1 MYSVKIEEMIKEFN
15 LKNLTEDISLEG
27 RLIETAE
34 VNRPALQLAGFFDYF
49 MCERVQIIGIVEYTY
64 LSKLAPEFR
73 QETLAKLFEHKMPC
87 VVISR
92 GLDPHPE
99 MMFYARQSGV
109 PILQTQSSTSEFMG
123 ELLKWLK
130 VQLAERTTIH
140 GVLLDVYGE
149 GLLITGES
157 GIGKSETALELVK
170 RGHRLVADD
179 AVEIKKVSYTT
190 LVGSCPELIRY
201 FIEVRGIGIINV
213 KQMFG
218 VQSVKDTQEI
228 DLVVRLETWEKGK
241 QYDRIGLKEEYMDIL
256 GNKIVCNTVPIRPGR
271 NLAMI
276 CEAAAVNRRQKKMGY
291 NAAKELYRR
300 VQENLMRGDDDDE

>member
-1 MYSVKIEEMIKEFN
+1 MYSVKIEDVIKEFN

-49 MCERVQIIGIVEYTY
+49 ECERVQIIGIVEYTY

-92 GLDPHPE
+92 GLEPHPE
-99 MMFYARQSGV
+99 MMFYAREAGV
-109 PILQTQSSTSEFMG
+109 PILQTEAPTSEFMS
-123 ELLKWLK
+123 ELIKWLK

-228 DLVVRLETWEKGK
+228 DLVVKLETWEKGK
-241 QYDRIGLKEEYMDIL
+241 QYDRIGLNEEYMDIL
-256 GNKIVCNTVPIRPGR
+256 GNKVVCNTVPIRPGR

-291 NAAKELYRR
+291 NAAQALNDAILKGIG
-300 VQENLMRGDDDDE
+300 NS

>member
-1 MYSVKIEEMIKEFN
+1 MYSVKIEDMIKEFN
-15 LKNLTEDISLEG
+15 LTNLTEDISLDG
-27 RLIETAE
+27 KIIDTAE

-49 MCERVQIIGIVEYTY
+49 ECERVQIVGIVEYTY

-92 GLDPHPE
+92 GLEPHPE
-99 MMFYARQSGV
+99 MLFYARQAGV
-109 PILQTQSSTSEFMG
+109 PILQTQMSTSEFMG
-123 ELLKWLK
+123 GLLNWLK
-130 VQLAERTTIH
+130 VELAERTVIH

-179 AVEIKKVSYTT
+179 AVEIKKVSYTS
-190 LVGSCPELIRY
+190 LIGSCPELIRY

-256 GNKIVCNTVPIRPGR
+256 GNQVVCNTVPIRPGR
-271 NLAMI
+271 NMAMI

-291 NAAKELYRR
+291 NAAQALNDAMMKSIGGN
-300 VQENLMRGDDDDE
+300 Q

>member
-1 MYSVKIEEMIKEFN
+1 MYSVKLEDMVKEFD

-27 RLIETAE
+27 RIIETAE

-49 MCERVQIIGIVEYTY
+49 ECERVQIIGIVEYTY

-73 QETLAKLFEHKMPC
+73 LETLSKLFEHKMPC
-87 VVISR
+87 VVVSR
-92 GLDPHPE
+92 GLEPHPE
-99 MMFYARQSGV
+99 MLFYARESGV
-109 PILQTQSSTSEFMG
+109 PILQTESTTSEFMG
-123 ELLKWLK
+123 ELIKWLK
-130 VQLAERTTIH
+130 VQLAPRTTIH

-149 GLLITGES
+149 GLLIMGES
-157 GIGKSETALELVK
+157 GIGKSEAALELIK

-228 DLVVRLETWEKGK
+228 DLIVKLEPWEKGK
-241 QYDRIGLKEEYMDIL
+241 QYDRIGLNEQYQDIL
-256 GNKIVCNTVPIRPGR
+256 GNKIVCHTVPVRPGR

-276 CEAAAVNRRQKKMGY
+276 CETAAVNRRQKKMGY
-291 NAAKELYRR
+291 NAAQAL
-300 VQENLMRGDDDDE
+300 NDAIMRGAGQN

>member
-15 LKNLTEDISLEG
+15 LKNLTEDISLDG

-291 NAAKELYRR
+291 NAAQALNDAIMKGAG
-300 VQENLMRGDDDDE
+300 M

>member
-1 MYSVKIEEMIKEFN
+1 MYSVKIEDMVKEFN
-15 LKNLTEDISLEG
+15 LKNLTENISLED

-49 MCERVQIIGIVEYTY
+49 ECERVQIIGIVEYTY

-73 QETLAKLFEHKMPC
+73 QETLAKFFEYKMPC

-92 GLDPHPE
+92 GLEPHAE
-99 MMFYARQSGV
+99 MMFYAREAGV
-109 PILQTQSSTSEFMG
+109 PIFQTQSSTSEFMG
-123 ELLKWLK
+123 ELIKWLR
-130 VQLAERTTIH
+130 VQLAPRTTLH

-149 GLLITGES
+149 GVLIMGES
-157 GIGKSETALELVK
+157 GIGKSETAIELIK

-228 DLVVRLETWEKGK
+228 DLIVKLENWEKGK

-256 GNKIVCNTVPIRPGR
+256 GNNVVCHTIPVRPGR

-291 NAAKELYRR
+291 NAAQALNDAIMK
-300 VQENLMRGDDDDE
+300 GTGGTC

>member
-1 MYSVKIEEMIKEFN
+1 MYSVKIEDMVKEFH

-49 MCERVQIIGIVEYTY
+49 ECERVQIVGIVEYTY

-92 GLDPHPE
+92 GLEPHPE
-99 MMFYARQSGV
+99 MLFYARESGIPV
-109 PILQTQSSTSEFMG
+109 LQTQSPTSEFMG
-123 ELLKWLK
+123 ELIKWLK

-149 GLLITGES
+149 GLLIMGES

-218 VQSVKDTQEI
+218 VQSVKDTQDI
-228 DLVVRLETWEKGK
+228 DLVVKLETWEKGK
-241 QYDRIGLKEEYMDIL
+241 QYDRIGLNEEYMDIL
-256 GNKIVCNTVPIRPGR
+256 GNKVVCNTVPIRPGR
-271 NLAMI
+271 NMAMI

-291 NAAKELYRR
+291 NAAQALNDAILK
-300 VQENLMRGDDDDE
+300 GAGGC

>member
-15 LKNLTEDISLEG
+15 LKNLTEDISLDG

-109 PILQTQSSTSEFMG
+109 PILQTQASTSEFMG
-123 ELLKWLK
+123 ELLNWLK

-190 LVGSCPELIRY
+190 LMGSCPELIRY

-291 NAAKELYRR
+291 NAAQALNDAIMKGAG
-300 VQENLMRGDDDDE
+300 M

>member
-15 LKNLTEDISLEG
+15 LKNLTEDISLDG

-92 GLDPHPE
+92 GLEPHPE

-109 PILQTQSSTSEFMG
+109 PILQTQASTSEFMG
-123 ELLKWLK
+123 ELLNWLK

-190 LVGSCPELIRY
+190 LMGSCPELIRY

-291 NAAKELYRR
+291 NAAQALNDAIMKGAG
-300 VQENLMRGDDDDE
+300 M